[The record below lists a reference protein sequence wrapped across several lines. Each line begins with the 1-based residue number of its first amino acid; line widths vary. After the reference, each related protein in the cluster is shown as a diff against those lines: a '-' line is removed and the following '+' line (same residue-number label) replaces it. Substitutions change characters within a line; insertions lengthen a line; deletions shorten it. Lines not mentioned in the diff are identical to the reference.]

1 MKKFLFLDIDGV
13 MNGYLRDDC
22 ELHYLC
28 ELSPVLVDRV
38 RRIIEATQCE
48 VVLSTSW
55 RFDEYIKQIMEYCQI
70 EYSGKTDLS
79 WCRGQE
85 IKNWLSTQGGPY
97 TYCILEDS
105 EQLLK
110 EQENN
115 TVTTSFN
122 YGISEDQVQ
131 LAINILNNVPQEEVQ
146 G

>member
-1 MKKFLFLDIDGV
+1 

-48 VVLSTSW
+48 VILSTSW

-70 EYSGKTDLS
+70 KYSGRTDLS

-85 IKNWLSTQGGPY
+85 IKNWLNTQEEPY
-97 TYCILEDS
+97 TYCILEDT
-105 EQLLK
+105 EQLLE

-131 LAINILNNVPQEEVQ
+131 LAINILNNVPQE
-146 G
+146 

>member
-1 MKKFLFLDIDGV
+1 
-13 MNGYLRDDC
+13 MNGFLRNDKETYC
-22 ELHYLC
+22 LC
-28 ELSPVLVDRV
+28 DLCLILVDRV
-38 RRIIEATQCE
+38 RRIIESTQCE
-48 VVLSTSW
+48 VILSTSW
-55 RFDEYIKQIMEYCQI
+55 RFDSDIDLIMDYCNIKYTD
-70 EYSGKTDLS
+70 KTGIS

-85 IKNWLSTQGGPY
+85 IKDWLDKQQEPY

-110 EQENN
+110 EQKNN

-131 LAINILNNVPQEEVQ
+131 LAINILNNVSQEEVQ